1 MCGSQVF
8 PAAFGAQKAQVRI
21 LPPRL
26 CSVGEMVSRATVNR
40 LLQVRV
46 LYGTHNEVWCIGC
59 TGVFGARCNALKFFI
74 FVPMRDQCRRQ
85 KYLNIMVSKILI
97 DADEDFKPVIRVVM
111 PKVDSDDLRDKTVKR
126 FFEELGHDSS
136 FVGVINERG
145 GDGTER
151 VLIPMTLLHAF
162 EWLERAALERC
173 KDDASFV
180 LVSTAFDKILNEAF
194 GINRAEVVSS
204 E

>member
-1 MCGSQVF
+1 
-8 PAAFGAQKAQVRI
+8 
-21 LPPRL
+21 
-26 CSVGEMVSRATVNR
+26 
-40 LLQVRV
+40 
-46 LYGTHNEVWCIGC
+46 
-59 TGVFGARCNALKFFI
+59 
-74 FVPMRDQCRRQ
+74 MRDQCRRQ

-126 FFEELGHDSS
+126 FFEELGYDSS
-136 FVGVINERG
+136 FVGVINDRG

-173 KDDASFV
+173 KDDDSFV

-194 GINRAEVVSS
+194 GINRTEVVSS

>member
-1 MCGSQVF
+1 M
-8 PAAFGAQKAQVRI
+8 
-21 LPPRL
+21 L
-26 CSVGEMVSRATVNR
+26 
-40 LLQVRV
+40 
-46 LYGTHNEVWCIGC
+46 
-59 TGVFGARCNALKFFI
+59 
-74 FVPMRDQCRRQ
+74 
-85 KYLNIMVSKILI
+85 SKILI

-126 FFEELGHDSS
+126 FFEELGYDSS

-162 EWLERAALERC
+162 EWFERAALERC
-173 KDDASFV
+173 KDDNSFIE
-180 LVSTAFDKILNEAF
+180 VSNAFGKILWDCF
-194 GINRAEVVSS
+194 GISRTPASVE